1 VNPELTPRISVRG
14 RTYFT
19 EPSYRKAQHLWS
31 FRREEELKDASSP
44 RFFVQSTRSW
54 TTADLSTDLS
64 ISLSHKKNLRNKE
77 KTCEGYVAEISAP
90 PLAVERP
97 LLAAGYDF
105 AVIAGDG
112 QVLYHSDPR
121 RTLKENF
128 FAEVDNPDDVHAA
141 IQSRAGRHLKTLYAR
156 RPSELFIR
164 PLDLNNAGWFV
175 VTLRDRG
182 WIYAVATETL
192 VYAMAWCC
200 LSWLASTL
208 VLLMVFLRSGK
219 ERLHYWWPTPQKGK
233 FYQTLTGIYAFLLIG
248 GLAVVVRADPVG
260 SGLFRF
266 SLAFPLIAAVTTVM
280 MHWRSSYDRA
290 PQGDLH
296 RTSYWTWYVAAL
308 AAMWAA
314 AGIVPA
320 AGLFRHSWHLEM
332 HKLDQYERTRY
343 RRSMDDWDAEDREYY
358 RKREISFATPWE
370 RDELLEHRKEDRVS
384 FIVGYAQGGFSVSAL
399 EDWLDRHLPFYSES
413 VESVRYQRAGDG
425 SAIYPFPV
433 DTDQSASGS
442 VSLPSLLLFGLFAIV
457 AASCFRFTV
466 RSLFWPRLLRK
477 FARPAV
483 ERAERPYAVLL
494 VPTSQQKR
502 ALKELFQPA
511 AVALAAETGGQTQ
524 FVHARDGGLEVFDFE
539 DTWCDARG
547 RQGML
552 ERLEIGQNGARTL
565 ILAKSDPLFLLTQ
578 EASKDEQISPSNLS
592 EAERQR
598 WLRVFRPFHK
608 IQSPVF
614 RDDGSDC
621 AHLETVWRGC
631 SPVEQLTLIQ
641 VAQEGFANR
650 NQSATVRG
658 LLDRGLLE
666 LNPHLKLAV
675 PEWREFVLEQM
686 SSTQVERLEQPEGK
700 PGWRSVRWI
709 FLSLLAIAL
718 LFAFVTGAS
727 WIKSATA
734 MMTILG
740 GIMET
745 LWKVV
750 SAFHRIGAKQGE

>member
-1 VNPELTPRISVRG
+1 VVFILLLLVVGLQPLIKLYFLNPTERFRFADACMLAANSVMVLMAMTVLLLEYGAYFRAQRSANSGLETLARIVEKKLTGEFRRMRTQLVTFTDRFDNCDVSPEDDVKNLLNPGERYRDLRPEKYRDLSQVTWINPQGKQIFKATVNPELTPRISVRG

-320 AGLFRHSWHLEM
+320 AGLFRHSWHLKCTSSINTSELVIGAAWM
-332 HKLDQYERTRY
+332 IGTPRTVNTIANERFPLPLRGNATNYSSIGRRTAFLSSWATRREAFRFQPWKIGSTGICRFTANPLSQSAINGPATAPPFILFPSIPTSLQADPSACHPCCCSVCLQSWRHRVSASPYEVCFGRGFSGNSCDPRWNGPSARTRCCSCQ
-343 RRSMDDWDAEDREYY
+343 RHNRS
-358 RKREISFATPWE
+358 
-370 RDELLEHRKEDRVS
+370 
-384 FIVGYAQGGFSVSAL
+384 
-399 EDWLDRHLPFYSES
+399 
-413 VESVRYQRAGDG
+413 
-425 SAIYPFPV
+425 
-433 DTDQSASGS
+433 
-442 VSLPSLLLFGLFAIV
+442 
-457 AASCFRFTV
+457 
-466 RSLFWPRLLRK
+466 
-477 FARPAV
+477 
-483 ERAERPYAVLL
+483 
-494 VPTSQQKR
+494 
-502 ALKELFQPA
+502 
-511 AVALAAETGGQTQ
+511 
-524 FVHARDGGLEVFDFE
+524 
-539 DTWCDARG
+539 
-547 RQGML
+547 
-552 ERLEIGQNGARTL
+552 
-565 ILAKSDPLFLLTQ
+565 
-578 EASKDEQISPSNLS
+578 
-592 EAERQR
+592 
-598 WLRVFRPFHK
+598 
-608 IQSPVF
+608 
-614 RDDGSDC
+614 
-621 AHLETVWRGC
+621 AH
-631 SPVEQLTLIQ
+631 
-641 VAQEGFANR
+641 
-650 NQSATVRG
+650 
-658 LLDRGLLE
+658 
-666 LNPHLKLAV
+666 
-675 PEWREFVLEQM
+675 
-686 SSTQVERLEQPEGK
+686 
-700 PGWRSVRWI
+700 
-709 FLSLLAIAL
+709 
-718 LFAFVTGAS
+718 
-727 WIKSATA
+727 
-734 MMTILG
+734 
-740 GIMET
+740 
-745 LWKVV
+745 
-750 SAFHRIGAKQGE
+750 